1 MANGLLHRVA
11 ASANCTVS
19 VALAPT
25 AFTIVIIRHIK
36 VCFGDPIADL
46 IRPQKDL
53 LRPEPTCLA
62 FTLARAF
69 LAVRIGGQRV
79 VVQSDCVIR
88 CIEVRM
94 RVGDRANS
102 LSHAGGSRLVA
113 DLERDFCTTIVAA
126 DGVEEIGPV
135 SQGEGPVV
143 FPIYVA
149 HFDKDALELPVV
161 MENAAVVIGER
172 PSSDGKHQ
180 SAIKFGQHI
189 IQ

>member
-1 MANGLLHRVA
+1 MLRREA
-11 ASANCTVS
+11 ASAKCTVS
-19 VALAPT
+19 VALAKT

-36 VCFGDPIADL
+36 VCFGDIIADL
-46 IRPQKDL
+46 IRPQKEL
-53 LRPEPTCLA
+53 LKPEPTCLA
-62 FTLARAF
+62 FNLARAF
-69 LAVRIGGQRV
+69 FAVRIGEQRV
-79 VVQSDCVIR
+79 VVQSDRVIR

-94 RVGDRANS
+94 RVGDRASS
-102 LSHAGGSRLVA
+102 LSHTGGSRLVA

-172 PSSDGKHQ
+172 LSSDGKHQ
-180 SAIKFGQHI
+180 SARKFGKHI
-189 IQ
+189 N